1 MFGVPIEGPTNVYCD
16 NEAIV
21 NNSTK
26 PESTL
31 KKKHNAIAYHR
42 VRGAVAANTIHIAKE
57 PSETNIADMLTKCL
71 TGQALTD
78 MCSRVLW

>member
-1 MFGVPIEGPTNVYCD
+1 VGDPTNVYCD
-16 NEAIV
+16 NEATV
-21 NNSTK
+21 YNYTK

-31 KKKHNAIAYHR
+31 KKRHNAIAYHR
-42 VRGAVAANTIHIAKE
+42 GREAVAANTICIAKE

-71 TGQALTD
+71 IGQALTD